1 MRCRTFAVVAA
12 LAGPVATVHA
22 RPEPLFHLVAQSGGA
37 FPGRPGATYDPS
49 LGNPFIGA
57 RPIDPSG
64 DLYFTAYARLGD
76 GSRIDD
82 ILVYRRATGTVE
94 AYLHSENGAGA
105 LSNFWGVVGGWQT
118 GTMTFVGELE
128 NHTANERL
136 AVMVQHADGSRVAA
150 AEVRGQ
156 VPGQPAGITF
166 TTVGRTSAAF
176 MDVNMNATG
185 IISYGGQFSDAGGT
199 GRTGYYISR
208 PGAAP
213 ERIIDSTMAVPN
225 RPGGTWVDYD
235 SITEPFDIY
244 TPGLDD
250 NGDAYF
256 KAKYR
261 LAGKDYRAFYKR
273 TSDGAITA
281 IVDGA
286 NPDPVPGLAGHQFNR
301 ISTSANNRRGD
312 VAFGAEINK
321 PDGTFAGTSVFAAR
335 AGGAVTRLLT
345 WADPVPGIP
354 EAVEHSPNLI
364 AMSNAGHILI
374 TDNYFLTYPT
384 GKLGGQSL
392 VLFNPDGS
400 ARPVL
405 KFNETPG
412 FPGQRAGL
420 TTAADLN
427 SRGDAVFITR
437 MNMSGNIHACFAFL
451 HDTGEL
457 VPILKTGDTLLG
469 KSVVVMS
476 LGGGANDP
484 LGSIGAS
491 AGPVS
496 WDDARN
502 LSLNVTLKDAAGNE
516 SYAIYAV
523 QVPAPAI
530 GAVLTAAPAFLGRRR
545 A

>member
-1 MRCRTFAVVAA
+1 MRCRIIAVAAA
-12 LAGPVATVHA
+12 LAGSVATVHA
-22 RPEPLFHLVAQSGGA
+22 RPEPVFRLVARSGDA
-37 FPGRPGATYDPS
+37 FPGRPGASYDVS

-64 DLYFTAYARLGD
+64 DLYFTAFARLGD

-94 AYLHSENGAGA
+94 PYVHSENGVGA
-105 LSNFWGVVGGWQT
+105 LANFWGVVGGWQA

-128 NHTANERL
+128 NHTASERL
-136 AVMVQHADGSRVAA
+136 AVLVQHADGTRVVA
-150 AEVRGQ
+150 AEVKGQ
-156 VPGQPAGITF
+156 VPGQPAGTTF

-185 IISYGGQFSDAGGT
+185 VVSYGGQFTGAGGSA
-199 GRTGYYISR
+199 RTGYYITR
-208 PGAAP
+208 PGGAP
-213 ERIIDSTMAVPN
+213 ERIIDSTMPVPN
-225 RPGGTWVDYD
+225 RSGATWVNYD
-235 SITEPFDIY
+235 GIGTPFDIY

-286 NPDPVPGLAGHQFNR
+286 DANAVPGLPGHGFSR

-312 VAFGAEINK
+312 VAMGAEITK
-321 PDGTFAGTSVFAAR
+321 PDGSFAGTGVFAAR
-335 AGGAVTRLLT
+335 AGGAVSRLLT

-354 EAVEHSPNLI
+354 EAVDHSPNLI
-364 AMSNAGHILI
+364 AMSNTGHILV

-392 VLFNPDGS
+392 VLFNPDGT
-400 ARPVL
+400 ATPVL

-437 MNMSGNIHACFAFL
+437 MNMTGNIHACFAYL

-457 VPILKTGDTLLG
+457 VPILKSGDTLLG
-469 KSVVVMS
+469 KTVVIMS

-502 LSLNVTLKDAAGNE
+502 LSLNVTLRDAAGNE

-530 GAVLTAAPAFLGRRR
+530 GAVLTAVPVFMGRRR
-545 A
+545 S